1 MSRFRLIVL
10 AVVAAAVAASSWGIA
25 PARAED
31 DAGAVRLTQERA
43 GLAKKLA
50 EADAAQ
56 ARALKDAAWQRRKQ
70 MREFVQQV
78 IRGQQPPGAP
88 AGQGQGGAK

>member
-1 MSRFRLIVL
+1 MSRLKLLIF
-10 AVVAAAVAASSWGIA
+10 AVAAMAVAASSWGIA
-25 PARAED
+25 PARSED

-43 GLAKKLA
+43 ALAKKLA

-56 ARALKDAAWQRRKQ
+56 ARALRDAAWQRRKQ

-78 IRGQQPPGAP
+78 IQGQQPPGAP